1 MNYRFNFNH
10 FVWAQTYN
18 VLSLESTNVKIMK
31 KSLLTLSALFAIGAS
46 FSQVVMSENFDASTA
61 LPAGW
66 VQYNVDGLT
75 VASNLSTYNF
85 GTNAWIV
92 RANNVTGSGNMA
104 ISTSW
109 YTPAGTANDWLVSPS
124 VNIPASGTTIL
135 QFDAMGA
142 DANFPDGFKVYVS
155 STGNTVSDFGAA
167 ALTVNAA
174 TTSFSNYSVD
184 LSSYAGQTVYIAI
197 QNNSTDMNR
206 LNIDNFV
213 VRQLAANDAI
223 LVSASLN
230 RYSLTNTNNTL
241 SLNVK
246 NDGSNPIT
254 SVTVDWNDGT
264 AHSQTITTNIAVG
277 ASANVTH
284 PTMVTY
290 ATVVDKNINVTIS
303 QVNGAADPVTTNN
316 STSKLF
322 NTVSQ
327 NSTKVVLIEEGTG
340 TWCGW
345 CPRGAVAMEYMVNTY
360 PNTFA
365 GVAVHNGDPMTLAA
379 YDNGADFSGFPG
391 SNVDRVL
398 LDQSVSTTNFTNY
411 YNQRKDLIVPAS
423 INATSS
429 GTGSTV
435 TVDVSAT
442 FRTSFAAA
450 NLRLGV
456 IIVEDNVTGTAA
468 GYNQTNYY
476 SSQSNNLALT
486 GAGHNWQTEPNP
498 VPAASM
504 EYDHVGR
511 ALLGGYSGQTG
522 SVPAVITDGQV
533 VNYTFNYTVPG
544 TSNRNNMHAVAVLID
559 QATGEVINAKE
570 ISLATLGLS
579 EASTI
584 NMEVFPN
591 PASDVVKV
599 NFEGNGN
606 YIVSITDMAGRV
618 VATQEVS
625 ANGATTAAVNVN
637 ELKAGNYLISV
648 SNESGSYTQNLIIK

>member
-1 MNYRFNFNH
+1 
-10 FVWAQTYN
+10 
-18 VLSLESTNVKIMK
+18 MK
-31 KSLLTLSALFAIGAS
+31 KSLLTLSALFAIGTS

-75 VASNLSTYNF
+75 VASNLSSYNF

-174 TTSFSNYSVD
+174 TTSFSNYSVN

-213 VRQLAANDAI
+213 VRQPLANDAI
-223 LVSASLN
+223 LVSATLN

-264 AHSQTITTNIAVG
+264 AHSQTISTNIAVG

-290 ATVVDKNINVTIS
+290 ATAVEKNINITIS

-327 NSTKVVLIEEGTG
+327 NSPKVVLIEEGTG
-340 TWCGW
+340 TWCGY
-345 CPRGAVAMEYMVNTY
+345 CPRGAVAMDYMDQNHPT
-360 PNTFA
+360 TFA
-365 GVAVHNGDPMTLAA
+365 GVAVHNGDPMTVTA

-391 SNVDRVL
+391 ANVDRVIL
-398 LDQSVSTTNFTNY
+398 GGDVSNNDFETYHND
-411 YNQRKDLIVPAS
+411 RKDLIVPAGLDLTAT
-423 INATSS
+423 INGNAITLNA
-429 GTGSTV
+429 
-435 TVDVSAT
+435 SAT
-442 FRTSFAAA
+442 FRTPFTASNF
-450 NLRLGV
+450 RLGV
-456 IIVEDNVTGTAA
+456 IMSEDNVTGTGS

-476 SSQSNNLALT
+476 ANNAL
-486 GAGHNWQTEPNP
+486 GAMGGFESLPDP
-498 VPAASM
+498 VPAAQM
-504 EYDHVGR
+504 VYNHVGR
-511 ALLGGYSGQTG
+511 ALLGGYDGQTG
-522 SVPAVITDGQV
+522 SVPAAITDGQV
-533 VNYTFNYTVPG
+533 VNYTFNYTVPS
-544 TSNRNNMHAVAVLID
+544 TSVRGNMHATLVLID
-559 QATGEVINAKE
+559 QANGEVVNAKQ
-570 ISLATLGLS
+570 IPLTQLS
-579 EASTI
+579 VAENTTI
-584 NMEVFPN
+584 NMEVYPN
-591 PASDVVKV
+591 PAS
-599 NFEGNGN
+599 E
-606 YIVSITDMAGRV
+606 
-618 VATQEVS
+618 
-625 ANGATTAAVNVN
+625 AVNVKFDGKGGSYQVSLIDLTGRTVASSQVDAN
-637 ELKAGNYLISV
+637 GVTSVAIPVKGLKAGSYLVSV
-648 SNESGSYTQNLIIK
+648 ANETGSFTQQVVVK